1 MTELRFQSVH
11 ATTAAGTGK
20 CYQPG
25 DGGLAH
31 LTRDDCTDC
40 AYGSVGLEL
49 VHNRE
54 PPVLV
59 SAQQTYTVEPGGRVT
74 LDFTDSSDP
83 EGVLGDGSAHNG
95 VRFTYQLANGAGR
108 IEPTPGYDGV
118 DDFGPSANIYT

>member
-1 MTELRFQSVH
+1 MLST
-11 ATTAAGTGK
+11 
-20 CYQPG
+20 G
-25 DGGLAH
+25 DGGPAH

-118 DDFGPSANIYT
+118 MILVRGQHLYLKVMEQKRLG